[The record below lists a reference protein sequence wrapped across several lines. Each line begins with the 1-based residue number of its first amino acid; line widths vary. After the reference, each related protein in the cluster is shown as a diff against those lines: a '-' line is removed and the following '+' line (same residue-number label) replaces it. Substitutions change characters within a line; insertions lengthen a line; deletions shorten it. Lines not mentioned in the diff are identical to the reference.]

1 VQAVINKDKAKV
13 GDEVYPLIGFYDSN
27 GVIQTKF
34 KYPRDYIATVKI
46 IDGVAV
52 VCQPLRVFETKG
64 GTAKTYE
71 K

>member
-1 VQAVINKDKAKV
+1 
-13 GDEVYPLIGFYDSN
+13 LIGFYDSN
-27 GVIQTKF
+27 GVIQTNF

-52 VCQPLRVFETKG
+52 VCEPLKVWETRG

>member
-1 VQAVINKDKAKV
+1 VQAIINKDKAKI
-13 GDEVYPLIGFYDSN
+13 GEIEYPLIGYYDAN

-34 KYPRDYIATVKI
+34 KYPRDYIATVKL

-52 VCQPLRVFETKG
+52 VCEPLRIWETRG
-64 GTAKTYE
+64 GTAKTYS